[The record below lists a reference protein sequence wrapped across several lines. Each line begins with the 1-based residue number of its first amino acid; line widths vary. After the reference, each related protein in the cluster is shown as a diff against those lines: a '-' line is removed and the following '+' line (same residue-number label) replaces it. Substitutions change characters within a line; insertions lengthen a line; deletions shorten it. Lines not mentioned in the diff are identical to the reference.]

1 MLGCGLSLVTAPGQQ
16 PDPGTVAL
24 VWETL
29 PVTEKG
35 KDEINHAKLSQGVKI
50 NQFPGLCVPRYS
62 RYCAV
67 SHMFKCSGHP
77 PPLLTLT

>member
-1 MLGCGLSLVTAPGQQ
+1 MLGCGLSLVTAPGHQ

-62 RYCAV
+62 RYNV
-67 SHMFKCSGHP
+67 DIVW
-77 PPLLTLT
+77 TV